1 MNQAEDVMLTN
12 PEEARELLD
21 SIVSPEDLS
30 NNQQARWCLLS
41 SRLSD
46 QQILPLPYSDQLVR
60 AKKWYASY
68 GTKKQEAEIGLY
80 LGRAY
85 VKDQSYENAAKTY

>member
-60 AKKWYASY
+60 AKKWYAS
-68 GTKKQEAEIGLY
+68 
-80 LGRAY
+80 
-85 VKDQSYENAAKTY
+85 